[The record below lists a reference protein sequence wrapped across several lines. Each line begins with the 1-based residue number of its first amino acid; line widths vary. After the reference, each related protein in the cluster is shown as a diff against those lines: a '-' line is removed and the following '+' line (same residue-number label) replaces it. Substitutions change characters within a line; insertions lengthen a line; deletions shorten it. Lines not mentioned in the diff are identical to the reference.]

1 MLRSLYPLISCLLL
15 VSCAGHERITGQP
28 TTGLDRKLTTFSYIE
43 DGGLVTL
50 IVDIKAARLRDGA
63 GYMPIEI
70 AVANRGLKKL
80 TLTRESFT
88 LIDAD
93 QTRYPVASPRELLEN
108 YQFLDFDRNNLAE
121 LEGIVQDKFATYT
134 RYRSLFSPTRMRTR
148 NGQSNLVRDVVV
160 LPKFGY
166 LVDMLYFPL
175 PTNGIRHQRFEL
187 FLQSADLED
196 PVFVKFEVR

>member
-1 MLRSLYPLISCLLL
+1 MSSFLS
-15 VSCAGHERITGQP
+15 
-28 TTGLDRKLTTFSYIE
+28 LDRKLTTFSYIE
-43 DGGLVTL
+43 DGGLVIL

-70 AVANRGLKKL
+70 AVANQGLKNL

-93 QTRYPVASPRELLEN
+93 QTRYPVASPRELIN
-108 YQFLDFDRNNLAE
+108 SYRFLDFDRNSLAE
-121 LEGIVQDKFATYT
+121 LEGIVVDKFATYT
-134 RYRSLFSPTRMRTR
+134 RYRSRFTPTRMRR
-148 NGQSNLVRDVVV
+148 GNQSNLVRDVVV

-187 FLQSADLED
+187 FLQSPDLED

>member
-43 DGGLVTL
+43 DGGLVTF
-50 IVDIKAARLRDGA
+50 IVNTKATRYRDAA

-70 AVANRGLKKL
+70 AVANRGLKNL
-80 TLTRESFT
+80 TLTRESFS

-93 QTRYPVASPRELLEN
+93 KTRYPLASPGELIEG
-108 YQFLDFDRNNLAE
+108 YEFLDFDRNSLAE

-134 RYRSLFSPTRMRTR
+134 RYNSRFSPTRMATR
-148 NGQSNLVRDVVV
+148 NRRSNLVRDVVA
-160 LPKFGY
+160 LPRFGY
-166 LVDMLYFPL
+166 VVDMLYFPR
-175 PTNGIRHQRFEL
+175 PTGGILNQRFDL
-187 FLQSADLED
+187 FLQSPDLED